1 MSKYTYKSVVFFL
14 PEKNFHDLEFTV
26 PKSILEKHGI
36 KVFISSENKNLSFGQ
51 FGLRIKPDTYLFNL
65 HPENFSA
72 IVLIGGP
79 GSKDY
84 WKNNLVIRAIKN
96 FYSRGKIVAAICGAV
111 GILANAELLKGRKVT
126 CFSTD
131 KEFIKSTG
139 AIVTE
144 NPVEFDNNIL
154 TASGPDAAE
163 LFGKMLVEILTKTK
177 RYV

>member
-1 MSKYTYKSVVFFL
+1 MLKYSDKSVVFFL

-26 PKSILEKHGI
+26 PKSVLERHGI
-36 KVFISSENKNLSFGQ
+36 KVFLASENKNLSFGQ

-72 IVLIGGP
+72 LVLIGGL
-79 GSKDY
+79 GSRDY
-84 WKNNLVIRAIKN
+84 WKNNLVLRVVKN
-96 FYSRGKIVAAICGAV
+96 FYTRGKIVAAICGAV

-126 CFSTD
+126 CFPTD
-131 KEFIKSTG
+131 REFIKSAG

-163 LFGKMLVEILTKTK
+163 LFGKTLVDVLTKTK
-177 RYV
+177 RFV